1 MLVIMRVDRSS
12 LLCCELL
19 LSLTLLASVTNA
31 QDSLETYTRSRLGA
45 DSRLYNGREYIRN
58 GTPAKGFPN
67 FQWDSLH
74 SGTLTYDGIAWSDML
89 LEYDLAQD
97 QLVVRD
103 DSNSLLISL
112 VPEKTPVFSIG
123 PYHFRYMMAATGQLP
138 EPGFYQ
144 ELFASGTT
152 SLLARKRKN
161 LIPPSSVD
169 EPARYIQID
178 AYYLLQNGTANK
190 IGNQSELLQVLGDK
204 KEELKRYIRKNH
216 LSFKRDFE
224 GSLTQTVTYY
234 GQLKS

>member
-1 MLVIMRVDRSS
+1 MLVIMRVVRPPM
-12 LLCCELL
+12 LCCELFL
-19 LSLTLLASVTNA
+19 CLTLLASVTNA

-74 SGTLTYDGIAWSDML
+74 PGTLTYDGIAWPDML

-112 VPEKTPVFSIG
+112 VPEKTLVFSIG
-123 PYHFRYMMAATGQLP
+123 PYHFRFMRAAAAQLP

-144 ELFASGTT
+144 ELFASGPT

-161 LIPPSSVD
+161 LIPPSTVD
-169 EPARYIQID
+169 DLARYIQVD
-178 AYYLLQNGTANK
+178 AYYLLLNGTAKK
-190 IGNQSELLQVLGDK
+190 IGDENELLQVLGDK
-204 KEELKRYIRKNH
+204 KEELKRYIRKNR

-224 GSLTQTVTYY
+224 GSLTQIITYY
-234 GQLKS
+234 RQLKS